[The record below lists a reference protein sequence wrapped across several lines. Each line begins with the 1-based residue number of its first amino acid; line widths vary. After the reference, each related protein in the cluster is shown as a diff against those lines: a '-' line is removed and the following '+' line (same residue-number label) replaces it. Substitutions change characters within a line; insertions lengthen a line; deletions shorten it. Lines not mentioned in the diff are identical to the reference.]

1 MLEFRNKYRNMD
13 ILLVDDIQFIAG
25 KERTQEEF
33 FHTFNTLYE
42 AHKQIVISSDR
53 FPKEMPAIEERLRS
67 RFEWGLIADLQ
78 PPDLETKIAILN
90 KKADT
95 DGLLLPSEVALFLA
109 ANIKTNIR
117 ELEGSLIR
125 LGAFS
130 SLTGQAVTIDLA
142 KKVLRDTINERKRFI
157 TIEEIQKTVADRFH
171 MKTADMRAKNRAK
184 NVAYPRQ
191 IAMHL
196 CRELTELSFPE
207 IGRHFGGRD
216 HTTVIHAC
224 KQVERMKEHEPSVKQ
239 LLEGLIQQLK
249 G

>member
-1 MLEFRNKYRNMD
+1 M
-13 ILLVDDIQFIAG
+13 
-25 KERTQEEF
+25 
-33 FHTFNTLYE
+33 
-42 AHKQIVISSDR
+42 
-53 FPKEMPAIEERLRS
+53 
-67 RFEWGLIADLQ
+67 
-78 PPDLETKIAILN
+78 
-90 KKADT
+90 KA
-95 DGLLLPSEVALFLA
+95 
-109 ANIKTNIR
+109 
-117 ELEGSLIR
+117 
-125 LGAFS
+125 
-130 SLTGQAVTIDLA
+130 
-142 KKVLRDTINERKRFI
+142 
-157 TIEEIQKTVADRFH
+157 
-171 MKTADMRAKNRAK
+171 ADMRAKNRTK